1 MHAVKTAGASSRR
14 RTAGLS
20 AAILA
25 LVALAIPA
33 LASAHPQVY
42 ELTPKKAPAGCTFL
56 SDPTGAC
63 LENNADRYA
72 VANDGFAMTFTE
84 NGEGG
89 SGGVIN
95 YQTMPSAFRAP
106 MTSEEKRTFALAQ
119 TPVQAHATCQGVG
132 ALESGATILAW
143 QGADPFF
150 NYVPWQKTSAGL
162 GEVPSRWIPVVRSAV
177 GVDLAAL
184 STEADFKAACV
195 GKGGTYRKADAGSNP
210 AGDAIAE
217 AVEGAEAP
225 LKSQVSGLLAEKSS
239 LQGQIDQWRAK
250 DAGLEGEKSTLQQ
263 RVQGLKK
270 ANTNKKKTIKK
281 LRKRLVAARN
291 G

>member
-1 MHAVKTAGASSRR
+1 MRKVALLAVAV
-14 RTAGLS
+14 
-20 AAILA
+20 
-25 LVALAIPA
+25 VALALPA

-56 SDPTGAC
+56 TDPTGAC
-63 LENNADRYA
+63 LEDNADRYA

-95 YQTMPSAFRAP
+95 YQMMPSAFRAS
-106 MTSEEKRTFALAQ
+106 MTSEDKRTFALAQ

-132 ALESGATILAW
+132 ALESGANILAW
-143 QGADPFF
+143 QGNDPFF

-162 GEVPSRWIPVVRSAV
+162 GDVPSKWIPVVQSAV

-184 STEADFKAACV
+184 ATEAEFKTACE

-217 AVEGAEAP
+217 AVEKAEAP
-225 LKSQVSGLLAEKSS
+225 LHAEVSALLGEKSS
-239 LQGQIDQWRAK
+239 LQGQIDQWRSNNA
-250 DAGLEGEKSTLQQ
+250 ALEAEKTVLSGEKNTLQR

-270 ANTNKKKTIKK
+270 ANTNKNKRIKK
-281 LRKRLVAARN
+281 LRKQLKAARN